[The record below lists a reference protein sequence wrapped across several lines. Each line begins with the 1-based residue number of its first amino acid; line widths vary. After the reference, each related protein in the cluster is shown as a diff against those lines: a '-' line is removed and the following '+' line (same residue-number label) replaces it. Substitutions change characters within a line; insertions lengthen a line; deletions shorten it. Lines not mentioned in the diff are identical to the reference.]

1 MNGEFIDIAEIH
13 QILISDTTTRLGDLP
28 PVVAANVYSIKHQHP
43 GARHFLWGADE
54 LQAFIAGNFS
64 NDVLD
69 AYNTLAAYTAKADLG
84 RYCLLLVRGG
94 LYSDLSN
101 RFLAPM
107 RIPVGRSVACFRDAE
122 PYGGAP
128 WATTPTILYA
138 ERGREELRAAIDL
151 LVDNVKR
158 RQYGVNALCPTG
170 PILFGRALA
179 MINRPECYWAGTMVP
194 LSGTHPRRTHAFMG
208 PDGTMVA
215 VRMQREGGGT
225 AELGLKG
232 TNNYN
237 KLWEQRRYFGEGP
250 PVENPKTTS
259 LWRWLRGRDT
269 DRRSEQRT
277 ETLPPPSSPPVA
289 DHRRPEVGSVAPGG
303 PTSIGTIKCIHYII
317 LECDEAFGNASSAEA
332 KENIE
337 AVRNLHPGVPHQI
350 LRDTD
355 LQAFISANFSSEVS
369 SAYEALP
376 VGPLRTELGSYC
388 LLLVHG
394 GLYIDFKTRFLN
406 TFSPPSDRTLAC
418 FRAAAPKDGAS
429 DDGVFWAVSNT
440 VILAAPD
447 QDEIKLAL
455 DLTIANMRAVLSGE
469 VARYATAS
477 ATLGRAMAMLYRPE
491 RYWVGEMI
499 PIPASETTTLAGHSL
514 ITPDGTLVA
523 LRCRLTLNAATSRDT
538 ITPKGEGQLSKA
550 IRNVE
555 FTDDR
560 DMPSCQHR
568 RISPSPNS
576 GIAQG
581 RLAQ

>member
-1 MNGEFIDIAEIH
+1 MNGRFVDIAEVH
-13 QILISDTTTRLGDLP
+13 QILISDTTTPLGNLP
-28 PVVAANVYSIKHQHP
+28 PLVVANIDSIKHQHP
-43 GARHFLWGADE
+43 GARHFLWGAAE
-54 LQAFIAGNFS
+54 LRAFIAGNFS
-64 NDVLD
+64 NDVID

-138 ERGREELRAAIDL
+138 EPGQEELRTAIDL

-158 RQYGVNALCPTG
+158 RQYGVNPLCPTG

-194 LSGTHPRRTHAFMG
+194 LSGTHQRRTHAFMG

-215 VRMQREGGGT
+215 VRMQREGGGV

-232 TNNYN
+232 TNDYN
-237 KLWEQRRYFGEGP
+237 KLWEQRRYFGEGVP
-250 PVENPKTTS
+250 DESPKATMP
-259 LWRWLRGRDT
+259 WRWLRGRDN
-269 DRRSEQRT
+269 DRRSERRA
-277 ETLPPPSSPPVA
+277 ETLPLPSPHPVA
-289 DHRRPEVGSVAPGG
+289 DHRRPKVGSVAPGG
-303 PTSIGTIKCIHYII
+303 TTSIGTIKCIHHII
-317 LECDEAFGNASSAEA
+317 LEYDEIFGNASSAEA

-337 AVRNLHPGVPHQI
+337 AVRNLHPNVPHQI
-350 LRDTD
+350 LRDAD
-355 LQAFISANFSSEVS
+355 LRAFINANFSSEVS
-369 SAYEALP
+369 SAYETLP

-394 GLYIDFKTRFLN
+394 GLYTDFKARFLN
-406 TFSPPSDRTLAC
+406 AFSLPSDRTLAC

-429 DDGVFWAVSNT
+429 DDGAFWAVNST

-455 DLTIANMRAVLSGE
+455 DLTIANIRSVLSGE

-477 ATLGRAMAMLYRPE
+477 ATLGRAIAMLYRPE
-491 RYWVGEMI
+491 RYWVGEML
-499 PIPASETTTLAGHSL
+499 PVPGSETTTLAGHSL

-523 LRCRLTLNAATSRDT
+523 LRRRLTLDVATSRDT
-538 ITPKGEGQLSKA
+538 ITHKGKNQLPKA
-550 IRNVE
+550 IRNVK
-555 FTDDR
+555 FTDGG
-560 DMPSCQHR
+560 DMSSYQHHR
-568 RISPSPNS
+568 TPSPNS
-576 GIAQG
+576 GMARRWVAQ
-581 RLAQ
+581 